1 MSATQQPMLKI
12 ERLTVLVV
20 DDDDVIRKIIIEHLM
35 SFGFKNFLEAHD
47 GTEAFRHIV
56 DQIQRIDLIISDWE
70 MPRTDGLTFL
80 RAVRA
85 HKHRAET
92 PFIMVTS
99 QQTDERMKISNAK
112 KHHVDSYIVKPFRG
126 ETLREK
132 VFQVLFAHEEKNRLK
147 GDAS

>member
-1 MSATQQPMLKI
+1 MTAAKTPMLKI

-35 SFGFKNFLEAHD
+35 SFGFKNFLEAKD
-47 GTEAFRHIV
+47 GAEAFRHVV

-85 HKHRAET
+85 HKHRTDT

-126 ETLREK
+126 DTLREK
-132 VFQVLFAHEEKNRLK
+132 VFQVLFAWEERNRGK
-147 GDAS
+147 GEAS